1 METTPHTNTSI
12 GRHLLRLAISFATLI
27 TAGVGVVTA
36 ASGAMFT
43 DTESANMEVTSGW
56 VDITAGGTNVVA
68 LSNLKP
74 GDVFFR
80 SMNLANAGSLDF
92 TYGITA
98 ARPTG
103 AGAALVDA
111 ILVETWKMADGANC
125 TAANYQTGT
134 LIAASS
140 TLTALNVANQLMTPA
155 SSHAVCFRFNLPIS
169 TPNAVA
175 GKTSTV
181 TMTIAS
187 QQA

>member
-1 METTPHTNTSI
+1 MEKTPQHKTSI
-12 GRHLLRLAISFATLI
+12 RRHVLRLGLSLATVM
-27 TAGVGVVTA
+27 TAGLGVVTA

-43 DTESANMEVTSGW
+43 DTETASMDVSSGW
-56 VDITAGGTNVVA
+56 VDITVGGTNVVA

-98 ARPTG
+98 TRPTG
-103 AGAALVDA
+103 SGAPLVDA
-111 ILVETWKMADGANC
+111 ILVETWKLADGANC
-125 TAANYQTGT
+125 TATNYQTGT

-140 TLTALNVANQLMTPA
+140 TLTNLNVANQHMTPS
-155 SSHAVCFRFNLPIS
+155 SSHSVCFRFNLPIS
-169 TPNAVA
+169 TPNGIA
-175 GKTSTV
+175 GKSSNV

>member
-1 METTPHTNTSI
+1 METTPNTNTSI
-12 GRHLLRLAISFATLI
+12 RRHLVRLGLSLATVV
-27 TAGVGVVTA
+27 TAGFGVATA

-43 DTESANMEVTSGW
+43 DTETASMDVSSGW

-80 SMNLANAGSLDF
+80 SINLANAGSLDF
-92 TYGITA
+92 HYGITA
-98 ARPTG
+98 TRPTG
-103 AGAALVDA
+103 SGAPLVDA
-111 ILVETWKMADGANC
+111 ILVETWKLTDGANC
-125 TAANYQTGT
+125 TAAKYNTGT

-140 TLTALNVANQLMTPA
+140 TLTALAVANQLMTPA
-155 SSHAVCFRFNLPIS
+155 TSHSVCFRFSLPIS

-175 GKTSTV
+175 GKSSTV

-187 QQA
+187 EQA

>member
-1 METTPHTNTSI
+1 METTPHTNPSI
-12 GRHLLRLAISFATLI
+12 RRHLVRLGISLATVI
-27 TAGVGVVTA
+27 TAIFGIVTA

-43 DTESANMEVTSGW
+43 DTETATMDVSSGW
-56 VDITAGGTNVVA
+56 VDITVGGINVVA

-80 SMNLANAGSLDF
+80 SMNVANAGSLDF

-98 ARPTG
+98 SRPTG
-103 AGAALVDA
+103 AGAPLVDA
-111 ILVETWKMADGANC
+111 ILVETWKLTDGANC

-134 LIAASS
+134 VIAASS
-140 TLTALNVANQLMTPA
+140 SLKDLNVANQVMTPA
-155 SSHAVCFRFNLPIS
+155 SSHAVCFRLSLPMS

-175 GKTSTV
+175 GKTATV

-187 QQA
+187 QQN